1 MRRRISR
8 SGTGLCGDIAAENAL
23 ILLSGRPIG
32 LNIRARSTLQRSRGG
47 VWGHHRLLVEQL
59 AGVSSQ
65 CQLSFQRSDALA
77 GGGQFV
83 GLHTG
88 HALHNA
94 GIDESWRFHRN
105 SVA

>member
-1 MRRRISR
+1 MSARDQPFS
-8 SGTGLCGDIAAENAL
+8 D
-23 ILLSGRPIG
+23 
-32 LNIRARSTLQRSRGG
+32 RASAF
-47 VWGHHRLLVEQL
+47 WGHHRLLVEQL

-65 CQLSFQRSDALA
+65 CQLSLERSDALA

-88 HALHNA
+88 HALQTPA
-94 GIDESWRFHRN
+94 SMSAWRFHRN